1 MRKLHGSIGWVAAGL
16 LLAAP
21 AFAGSDAEFVEKAA
35 SGGMMEVK
43 LGEYASKNAASEDVR
58 SFGQRMVTDHSKA
71 NAELKELAAKHDITV
86 PTEMSDEHQAMSE
99 KLMGMKGAEFDR
111 AYMDAMVDDHTADVE
126 AFRAEAKEG
135 ATEIDRWAAKT
146 VPTLEMHLEM
156 ARDVHKQVAGTAT
169 GGTTGETAAEG
180 EKPGG
185 VKGAV
190 ESLEREVKD
199 VLDTDE
205 P

>member
-1 MRKLHGSIGWVAAGL
+1 MRKLPTHVPRQLAWAAAGL

-21 AFAGSDAEFVEKAA
+21 AYAGPDADFVEKAA

-71 NAELKELAAKHDITV
+71 NAELKELAQKHGITV
-86 PTEMSDEHQAMSE
+86 PTDMSAHHQAMADE
-99 KLMGMKGAEFDR
+99 LMKKKGAEFDR
-111 AYMDAMVDDHTADVE
+111 AYMDAMVDDHTEDVE

-135 ATEIDRWAAKT
+135 ESEVDRWAAKT
-146 VPTLEMHLEM
+146 VPTLESHLEL
-156 ARDVHKQVAGTAT
+156 AREVDAKVGGATAT
-169 GGTTGETAAEG
+169 G

-190 ESLEREVKD
+190 ESLEREVKG